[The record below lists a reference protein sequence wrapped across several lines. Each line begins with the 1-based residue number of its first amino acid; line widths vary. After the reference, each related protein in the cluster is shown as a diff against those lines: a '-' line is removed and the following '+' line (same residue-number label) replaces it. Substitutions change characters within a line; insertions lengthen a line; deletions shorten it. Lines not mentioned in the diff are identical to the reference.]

1 MSLNEKRPPGRLQFV
16 CKYSVIFLYSALKD
30 AKKARCRNFLIEVF
44 PGERLAFPEYETM
57 MLYEMC

>member
-30 AKKARCRNFLIEVF
+30 AKKARCCNFLIEVF
-44 PGERLAFPEYETM
+44 PSERLAFPDA
-57 MLYEMC
+57 